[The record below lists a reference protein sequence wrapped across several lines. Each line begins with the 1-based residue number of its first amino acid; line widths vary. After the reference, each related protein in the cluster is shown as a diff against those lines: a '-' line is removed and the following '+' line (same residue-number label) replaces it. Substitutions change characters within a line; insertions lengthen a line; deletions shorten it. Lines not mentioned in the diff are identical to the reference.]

1 MQYHRAQAAKKKIL
15 TRNLNNNKKEL
26 HVIFLSFSFKDS
38 KTPTVFNEYILNDLL
53 IFKFSLQ
60 VK

>member
-1 MQYHRAQAAKKKIL
+1 MQYHRAQAAKKNFDK
-15 TRNLNNNKKEL
+15 NF
-26 HVIFLSFSFKDS
+26 HVIFLSFSFEDS

-53 IFKFSLQ
+53 IFKFSL

>member
-26 HVIFLSFSFKDS
+26 SCNIS
-38 KTPTVFNEYILNDLL
+38 LL
-53 IFKFSLQ
+53 F
-60 VK
+60 V

>member
-15 TRNLNNNKKEL
+15 TRNLNNKKNF
-26 HVIFLSFSFKDS
+26 HVIFLSFSFEDS